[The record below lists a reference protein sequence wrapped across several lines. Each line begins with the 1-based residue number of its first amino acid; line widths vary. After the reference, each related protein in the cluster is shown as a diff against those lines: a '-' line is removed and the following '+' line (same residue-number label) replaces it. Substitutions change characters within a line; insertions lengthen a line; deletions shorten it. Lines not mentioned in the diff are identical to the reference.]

1 MIKKGHDIY
10 QGTLDDLVVA
20 HKNKSLE
27 DIFIEMTH
35 EEYSAYEEFFV
46 FDQSDGKG
54 YRDDDAGHR
63 RKSEGI

>member
-1 MIKKGHDIY
+1 MKVSIKKPEVQRTEPKNRHVNFMIKKGHDIY

-35 EEYSAYEEFFV
+35 EE
-46 FDQSDGKG
+46 
-54 YRDDDAGHR
+54 
-63 RKSEGI
+63 

>member
-1 MIKKGHDIY
+1 MLMKK
-10 QGTLDDLVVA
+10 
-20 HKNKSLE
+20 
-27 DIFIEMTH
+27 
-35 EEYSAYEEFFV
+35 FFV

>member
-10 QGTLDDLVVA
+10 QGTLDGLVAA

-35 EEYSAYEEFFV
+35 EE
-46 FDQSDGKG
+46 
-54 YRDDDAGHR
+54 
-63 RKSEGI
+63 